1 MDRSYW
7 MRRLCFAL
15 VCLLLIG
22 IICYSGFRL
31 LEATVLFDRGEDN
44 NEPAYVSKTIERDGI
59 KYFPKQDIETFL
71 IIGVDQDGPMK
82 KTAYEENN
90 IMADALMVLV
100 FDKTKEK
107 VDVVTLNRDT
117 MTEIPVLGADGS
129 FVGSITAQLAVS
141 YAYGNG
147 MERSAENTIKAVSD
161 LLYGIEIDHYVALT
175 MDAVKILND
184 AVGGVTVEVLDDFS
198 AVDSDITY
206 GYYTLHGDEALTFVR
221 ARKDVGEHLN
231 INRMDRQVEYME
243 NFYEELKTVAADEP
257 EFALDVYGELE
268 PYMVTDC
275 SATVLATMLD
285 RYARYEMGD
294 FVVPEGENKKGEKY
308 MEFYLDEDAF
318 EKMVLQKFYA
328 KKRNND

>member
-7 MRRLCFAL
+7 MNRLCIAL

-22 IICYSGFRL
+22 IICYSGFRI
-31 LEATVLFDRGEDN
+31 LEATVLFDREEDH

-71 IIGVDQDGPMK
+71 IVGVDQDGPMK

-117 MTEIPVLGADGS
+117 MTEIPVLDADGS

-147 MERSAENTIKAVSD
+147 IEKSAENTKKAVSD

-198 AVDSDITY
+198 AVDPDITY
-206 GYYTLHGDEALTFVR
+206 GYYTLYGDEALTFVR

-231 INRMDRQVEYME
+231 LNRMDRQAEYME
-243 NFYEELKTVAADEP
+243 CFYDALKIALEDNPEFAVDTYEELES
-257 EFALDVYGELE
+257 
-268 PYMVTDC
+268 YMVTDC
-275 SATVLATMLD
+275 SVTTMAAMLD
-285 RYARYEMGD
+285 RYNRYEMGE
-294 FVVPEGENKKGEKY
+294 FIVPEGENREGEKY
-308 MEFYLDEDAF
+308 MEFYLEEEAF
-318 EKMVLQKFYA
+318 QQMVLEKFYA
-328 KKRNND
+328 EKK